1 MGKST
6 VKRPFSL
13 DGRLLGFEGEKPEAP
28 KYLKLWTPQGEYQI
42 KLRKDLRA
50 TIPHRLIP
58 GEWIYVFGRRKEDVT
73 DGTLRFKAE
82 IVTLASPRSQDT
94 QTVEAVHPPTITQP
108 PAIEPVVKPAPPAA
122 KTAKATILVC
132 RKSKCCKQGG
142 KERCRALETALDD
155 RGLTDQVVIKET
167 GCMKR
172 CKAGP
177 NLIVM
182 PDKARYSQ
190 ITAQNAEALVERHFP
205 VA

>member
-13 DGRLLGFEGEKPEAP
+13 DGRLLGFEGDKPEAP
-28 KYLKLWTPQGEYQI
+28 KYLKLWTPHGEYQI

-50 TIPHRLIP
+50 TLPHRLIP
-58 GEWIYVFGRRKEDVT
+58 GEWIYVFGRRKEDVA
-73 DGTLRFKAE
+73 DGTQRFKAE
-82 IVTLASPRSQDT
+82 IVTLANPKVRDNQAI
-94 QTVEAVHPPTITQP
+94 EAVSAPIAPQP
-108 PAIEPVVKPAPPAA
+108 SVAEPAPKPTGNLT
-122 KTAKATILVC
+122 KSAKASILVC

-142 KERCRALETALDD
+142 QELCRALETALDD
-155 RGLTDQVVIKET
+155 RGLKDQVVIKET

-190 ITAQNAEALVERHFP
+190 ITAQNAAALVDRHFP
-205 VA
+205 VD